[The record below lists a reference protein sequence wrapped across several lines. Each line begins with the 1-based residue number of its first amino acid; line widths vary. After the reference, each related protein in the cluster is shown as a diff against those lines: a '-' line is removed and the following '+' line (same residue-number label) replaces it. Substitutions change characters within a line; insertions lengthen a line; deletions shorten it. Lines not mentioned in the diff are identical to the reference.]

1 MKERDGISP
10 TSSGC
15 SIIIPVYNG
24 EKSLPDTLRSV
35 FALEPAA
42 DEVIVVDDASTDSS
56 AALAERA
63 GARVIRLEQNG
74 GPARARN
81 HGAREAR
88 FDTLVFTD
96 SDVLVP
102 KQLLLKLHTLFVNT
116 GADAVQGIFSDVCPY
131 ANYFSQYKNLYNR
144 YVLMQLPDW
153 IDTTFTSLTA
163 VRRSAFLACGGFDEN
178 IRSAS
183 VEDRTLGRNLRK
195 HDFRIRL
202 DRSIEVIHNKKMTV
216 WDFIKNQFRRSR
228 DLAKLLLR
236 NRSETAVP
244 EEIMA
249 PVDESGRF
257 GTNAFATM
265 IRIPMAYAALGLA
278 GLTGF
283 DWIFAVFAGLFF
295 CVFLY
300 LIIPFEMYLLKKRGI
315 HFALQGIPV
324 NFLDALVSGLGV
336 AAGLVE
342 YSLLG
347 RKY

>member
-1 MKERDGISP
+1 
-10 TSSGC
+10 
-15 SIIIPVYNG
+15 
-24 EKSLPDTLRSV
+24 
-35 FALEPAA
+35 
-42 DEVIVVDDASTDSS
+42 
-56 AALAERA
+56 
-63 GARVIRLEQNG
+63 
-74 GPARARN
+74 
-81 HGAREAR
+81 
-88 FDTLVFTD
+88 
-96 SDVLVP
+96 
-102 KQLLLKLHTLFVNT
+102 
-116 GADAVQGIFSDVCPY
+116 
-131 ANYFSQYKNLYNR
+131 
-144 YVLMQLPDW
+144 
-153 IDTTFTSLTA
+153 
-163 VRRSAFLACGGFDEN
+163 
-178 IRSAS
+178 
-183 VEDRTLGRNLRK
+183 
-195 HDFRIRL
+195 
-202 DRSIEVIHNKKMTV
+202 
-216 WDFIKNQFRRSR
+216 
-228 DLAKLLLR
+228 
-236 NRSETAVP
+236 
-244 EEIMA
+244 MA